1 MSKHLKYQN
10 LTKHHNKCLCL
21 LLLIFFL
28 TSLPLFLVSQ
38 RNIKIRGVKG
48 ACSMADNMTP
58 EQTKNKA
65 ILEAKKEALLKAG
78 ITENISSTYI
88 LNISQSSEDFQQIF
102 NSISAIEL
110 DGEVKE
116 WELINEK
123 WGVDGS
129 GKPHLEVT
137 INATV
142 IKYKTE
148 RDLSFDF
155 KVEGIKVWYYDS
167 TFLEFTFL
175 PYQDGYLRIFLI
187 SDNYDAKFLFPNKY
201 EKNKLFHKDIE
212 VQFPLNVNYRLVA
225 EKKEDTDLLVFVYTK
240 QDIPYKKKENINDIL
255 EWIYSIPRDE
265 RSIRNF
271 SFVINSEN

>member
-1 MSKHLKYQN
+1 
-10 LTKHHNKCLCL
+10 
-21 LLLIFFL
+21 
-28 TSLPLFLVSQ
+28 
-38 RNIKIRGVKG
+38 
-48 ACSMADNMTP
+48 MADNMTP

>member
-10 LTKHHNKCLCL
+10 LTKHHNKCLYFI
-21 LLLIFFL
+21 LLIFFL
-28 TSLPLFLVSQ
+28 SSLPLLLVSQ
-38 RNIKIRGVKG
+38 RNIKIKGVKG

-65 ILEAKKEALLKAG
+65 ILEAKKEALLRAG

-123 WGVDGS
+123 WEVDGS
-129 GKPHLEVT
+129 GNPYLEVT

-155 KVEGIKVWYYDS
+155 KVEGIKEWYYDS

-175 PYQDGYLRIFLI
+175 PYQDGYLRIFLFG
-187 SDNYDAKFLFPNKY
+187 DNYDAKFLFPNKY
-201 EKNKLFHKDIE
+201 EKNKLFHKGIE

-225 EKKEDTDLLVFVYTK
+225 EKKEDADLLVFVYTK
-240 QDIPYKKKENINDIL
+240 QDIPYTKKENIKDIL
-255 EWIYSIPRDE
+255 EWIYSIPKDE
-265 RSIRNF
+265 RAIQHF
-271 SFVINSEN
+271 SFVIHH

>member
-1 MSKHLKYQN
+1 
-10 LTKHHNKCLCL
+10 
-21 LLLIFFL
+21 
-28 TSLPLFLVSQ
+28 
-38 RNIKIRGVKG
+38 
-48 ACSMADNMTP
+48 MADNMTP

-65 ILEAKKEALLKAG
+65 ILEAKKEALLRAG

-123 WGVDGS
+123 WEVDGS
-129 GKPHLEVT
+129 GNPYLEVT

-155 KVEGIKVWYYDS
+155 KVEGIKEWYYDS

-175 PYQDGYLRIFLI
+175 PYQDGYLRIFLFG
-187 SDNYDAKFLFPNKY
+187 DNYDAKFLFPNKY
-201 EKNKLFHKDIE
+201 EKNKLFHKGIE

-225 EKKEDTDLLVFVYTK
+225 EKKEDADLLVFVYTK
-240 QDIPYKKKENINDIL
+240 QDIPYTKKENIKDIL
-255 EWIYSIPRDE
+255 EWIYSIPKDE
-265 RSIRNF
+265 RAIQHF
-271 SFVINSEN
+271 SFVIHH